1 MELPAQSRVAIIGDK
16 ESGKSYLAEILTM
29 FKELKSGEIKIDGR
43 RLDNYSTR
51 RLRSQIV
58 HLTQQPV
65 IFKETI
71 RENIAYG
78 RTNASDE

>member
-1 MELPAQSRVAIIGDK
+1 VAIIGDK
-16 ESGKSYLAEILTM
+16 ESGKSYIAEVLTM
-29 FKELKSGEIKIDGR
+29 FKELQTGEVKIDGR
-43 RLDNYSTR
+43 FLSNYSAR

-65 IFKETI
+65 IFNETI